1 MRATVLRLP
10 SLLLLC
16 AATLATPAT
25 RAQEVDLEALAM
37 LEAADQVRF
46 PRSDFEVNVRISS
59 TTPGGETEVRDYQI
73 LSKGNENTLVITTAP
88 ASERGQVLLMR
99 GRDLWVYSPR
109 LSQPVRLPL
118 SQRLTGQ
125 VANGDLARANFSGD
139 YNARVLRDETI
150 QKRKYAVL
158 ELTAI
163 DGSVTYNR
171 VLLWVERSGNQPLKA
186 EFYALSG
193 RLLKTA
199 QYLNYAKLDNTVR
212 PTQLVM
218 EDAVK
223 RGDRSV
229 LDYSAMKP
237 RELPN
242 KLFNKDYMKRVT
254 QGID

>member
-16 AATLATPAT
+16 AATLAMPAA

-163 DGSVTYNR
+163 DGSVTYSR

-199 QYLNYAKLDNTVR
+199 QYLNYTKLDNTVR

>member
-16 AATLATPAT
+16 AATLAMPAA

-163 DGSVTYNR
+163 DGSVTYSR
-171 VLLWVERSGNQPLKA
+171 VLLWVDRAGNQPLKA

>member
-1 MRATVLRLP
+1 MRASVLRAVFLA
-10 SLLLLC
+10 S
-16 AATLATPAT
+16 LATALAGGIA
-25 RAQEVDLEALAM
+25 RAQEVDLEALAA
-37 LEAADQVRF
+37 LDSVDRVRF
-46 PRSDFEVNVRISS
+46 PSESFEVQVKITS
-59 TTPGGETEVRDYQI
+59 TQAGGDSEVREYQV

-88 ASERGQVLLMR
+88 ASEKGQVLLMR

-139 YNARVLRDETI
+139 YNARHLRSETI
-150 QKRKYAVL
+150 QKRKYDVL

-171 VLLWVERSGNQPLKA
+171 VILWVEPDTKRPLKA

-199 QYLNYAKLDNTVR
+199 SYRNYQSVNGTMR
-212 PTQLVM
+212 PMQLVM

-223 RGDRSV
+223 RGEQSV
-229 LDYSAMKP
+229 LDYAEI
-237 RELPN
+237 RARDLPD
-242 KLFNKDYMKRVT
+242 KLFNKDYLKRVT
-254 QGID
+254 QGVN

>member
-163 DGSVTYNR
+163 DGSVTYSR

>member
-16 AATLATPAT
+16 AATLAMPAA